1 MKNPELCIIAA
12 ISENRVIGRDNQLP
26 WSIPDDLKRFRQLTT
41 GHPVVMGRRTF
52 ESIGRPLP
60 ERTNIVVSR
69 NPRFQT
75 EGIVRCG
82 SLGEALSRAG
92 EGGREKIFIIGG
104 GQIYGQTIDLAD
116 RLYLTVVRGDFSG
129 DAYFP
134 EYGDFSR
141 KISEKHGQSN
151 GLSYKFLELTR

>member
-26 WSIPDDLKRFRQLTT
+26 WTIPDDLKRFRQLTT

-60 ERTNIVVSR
+60 KRTNIVVSR
-69 NPRFQT
+69 NPWFQI

-92 EGGREKIFIIGG
+92 EGERGKIFIIGG
-104 GQIYGQTIDLAD
+104 GQIYGQAIDLAD
-116 RLYLTVVRGDFSG
+116 RLYLTVVRGDFPG

-141 KISEKHGQSN
+141 KISEEQGLSN
-151 GLSYKFLELTR
+151 GLSYTFLELTR